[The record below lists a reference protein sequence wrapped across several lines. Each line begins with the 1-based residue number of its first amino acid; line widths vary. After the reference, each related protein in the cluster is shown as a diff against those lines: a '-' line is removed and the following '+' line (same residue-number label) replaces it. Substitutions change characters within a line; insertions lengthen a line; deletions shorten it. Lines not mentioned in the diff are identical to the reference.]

1 MSNIT
6 ENDVNEYDVLLKK
19 RLVDIEEVI
28 DSHFEFIQDSIR
40 EEAEEKRDR
49 EIEKTFEK
57 EDYRQKIDQAL
68 IEHKF
73 KTNPDLNFE
82 DLNYYT
88 FTKKLEQLKDHQDQ
102 LIKAEKE
109 DMNNRRNVQRICR
122 MQGSQ
127 AQSYLIFDNPQYKV
141 ARKIY
146 FGLEAEE
153 QDLRNQQEDD
163 DLNEYESVSEDES
176 DFSGPGQS

>member
-57 EDYRQKIDQAL
+57 EDYRQKID
-68 IEHKF
+68 
-73 KTNPDLNFE
+73 
-82 DLNYYT
+82 
-88 FTKKLEQLKDHQDQ
+88 
-102 LIKAEKE
+102 
-109 DMNNRRNVQRICR
+109 
-122 MQGSQ
+122 
-127 AQSYLIFDNPQYKV
+127 
-141 ARKIY
+141 
-146 FGLEAEE
+146 
-153 QDLRNQQEDD
+153 
-163 DLNEYESVSEDES
+163 
-176 DFSGPGQS
+176 